1 MPPATAATLSLV
13 FRGLMKFVDT
23 YVFRDDR
30 FSIGTEEESGV
41 HYLSI
46 PVSNGLV
53 EYEEY
58 YALDPVLFARAPGN
72 IEQLR
77 AFAEECRQHHMDDRL
92 IVKPGTRRGLPI

>member
-1 MPPATAATLSLV
+1 
-13 FRGLMKFVDT
+13 MKFADT

-30 FSIGTEEESGV
+30 FSIGTEEESGK

-58 YALDPVLFARAPGN
+58 YELDPVLFARAPGN

-77 AFAEECRQHHMDDRL
+77 AFAAECRLHHMDDRL
-92 IVKPGTRRGLPI
+92 LVKPGTRRGEPI